1 MTIRRQYSLP
11 NCTLILD
18 GLSDGTNAVAHDS
31 RPLMSSL
38 FNAECHF
45 VGCEQHLFGG
55 RDFLTSLVTTVSNY
69 AQEFLSGISHPLR
82 SSPVDTLGSPNHLV
96 SLVKGDRENVH
107 QLAAIL
113 EPDTRQG
120 TAIDAAPT
128 KVNLSTVQLFDL
140 VEAIDQFL
148 ADKRTLPDIMIP
160 LQPISK
166 SMAQPM
172 MATQAVPVGLGLASL
187 VVASLVGYALPN
199 QQISAP
205 KAPPAPVIAPTTPTT
220 GTTAPVPVPS
230 SPNPSPATTV
240 PAPAVSPN
248 PVNSSTPIV
257 PTPATSTSPSPTSST
272 LPSRTGQLNDAT
284 QIGFLERQLQHKLNN
299 NWQNRTQIK
308 QAASFQ
314 VNVNQDGKIVS
325 FEVGDKTNQT
335 NLTPLPKLTTRDQNP
350 NQAIGNFN
358 VVFTPAGTI
367 DVKPVAKLEGEK
379 SLGKIIVDP
388 KIQASLGEKL
398 KTTLEKS
405 LASEKP
411 ITTQDLNYRVA
422 VTNTGEIADYEAEDA
437 TATSAESKT
446 PLPKLAKFNPQAAI
460 SQEPLAQY
468 KVVFQ
473 PDGKILV
480 TPK

>member
-18 GLSDGTNAVAHDS
+18 GLSDGTNAVTHDS

-69 AQEFLSGISHPLR
+69 AQEFLSGISHPIR
-82 SSPVDTLGSPNHLV
+82 SSPVNTLRSPNNLV

-113 EPDTRQG
+113 ESDARQG
-120 TAIDAAPT
+120 TAIDATPT

-166 SMAQPM
+166 SLAQPM
-172 MATQAVPVGLGLASL
+172 MSTQAVPVGLGLASL

-199 QQISAP
+199 QQISVP
-205 KAPPAPVIAPTTPTT
+205 KAPAPVVAPTTPKAATT
-220 GTTAPVPVPS
+220 TPSPVPNASPSTAPAPTTA
-230 SPNPSPATTV
+230 
-240 PAPAVSPN
+240 
-248 PVNSSTPIV
+248 V
-257 PTPATSTSPSPTSST
+257 PTPATSISPSPTST
-272 LPSRTGQLNDAT
+272 LPSKTGQLNGAT
-284 QIGFLERQLQHKLNN
+284 QIGFLERQLQHDLNN
-299 NWQNRTQIK
+299 NWQNRTQLK
-308 QAASFQ
+308 QSASFK
-314 VNVNQDGKIVS
+314 VNVNQDGKIVN
-325 FEVGDKTNQT
+325 FEVGDKTDQT
-335 NLTPLPKLTTRDQNP
+335 NLTPLPKLATNDQNP

-358 VVFTPAGTI
+358 VVFSPAGTI
-367 DVKPVAKLEGEK
+367 EVKPVAKLDGEK
-379 SLGKIIVDP
+379 NLGKIITDP
-388 KIQASLGEKL
+388 KLQASLGEKL
-398 KTTLEKS
+398 KTTLQKS
-405 LASEKP
+405 LVNGKP
-411 ITTQDLNYRVA
+411 ISTQNLNYRVA
-422 VTNTGEIADYEAEDA
+422 VTATGDIADYEAADVP
-437 TATSAESKT
+437 ATSAESKT
-446 PLPKLAKFNPQAAI
+446 PLPKIAKFNPQAAI

-468 KVVFQ
+468 TVVFQ

>member
-18 GLSDGTNAVAHDS
+18 GLSDGTNAVTHDS

-82 SSPVDTLGSPNHLV
+82 SSSVNTLGSPNNLV
-96 SLVKGDRENVH
+96 SLVRGDRENVH

-113 EPDTRQG
+113 ESDARQG

-128 KVNLSTVQLFDL
+128 QVNLSTVQLFDL

-166 SMAQPM
+166 ALAQPIM
-172 MATQAVPVGLGLASL
+172 TTQAVPVGLGLASL

-205 KAPPAPVIAPTTPTT
+205 KAPTPVVAPITPKA
-220 GTTAPVPVPS
+220 GTTAPSPVPS
-230 SPNPSPATTV
+230 SSNPSPTTAA
-240 PAPAVSPN
+240 PAPAAS
-248 PVNSSTPIV
+248 I
-257 PTPATSTSPSPTSST
+257 APSPTST
-272 LPSRTGQLNDAT
+272 LPSKTGQLNGAT
-284 QIGFLERQLQHKLNN
+284 QIGFLERQLQHDLNN

-325 FEVGDKTNQT
+325 FEVSDKTNQT
-335 NLTPLPKLTTRDQNP
+335 SLTPLPKLATNDQNP

-358 VVFTPAGTI
+358 VIFTPAGTI
-367 DVKPVAKLEGEK
+367 EVKPVAKLDGEK
-379 SLGKIIVDP
+379 SLGKIIADP
-388 KIQASLGEKL
+388 KLQASLGEKL
-398 KTTLEKS
+398 KTTLQKS
-405 LASEKP
+405 LASGKP
-411 ITTQDLNYRVA
+411 ISTQSLNYRVA
-422 VTNTGEIADYEAEDA
+422 VTTTGEIADYEAADA
-437 TATSAESKT
+437 PATSAESKT

-468 KVVFQ
+468 TVVFQ